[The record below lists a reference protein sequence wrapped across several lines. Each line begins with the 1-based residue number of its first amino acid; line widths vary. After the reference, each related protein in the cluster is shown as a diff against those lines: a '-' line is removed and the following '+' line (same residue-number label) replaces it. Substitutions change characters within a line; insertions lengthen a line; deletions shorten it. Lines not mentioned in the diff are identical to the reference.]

1 MLTIHTLRGHVRMST
16 QDLLLAIEQAV
27 GRGETDFFID
37 ASGQHDIG
45 GPLWNAQGAKLT
57 FTVAN
62 PGQRAGGMCLPGT
75 EVVVNGP
82 APADVGWLNAGGQVT
97 VRGDAGDT
105 AGHCAASGRIYIGGR
120 AGTRSGSLMK
130 KDPLYEAPELWILKN
145 TGSFSFEFMGG
156 GTAVV
161 CGCDSQT
168 LPSVLGDRPCVG
180 MVGGVV
186 YFRGPVAELPE
197 DVRVEALDEADV
209 AFLDRGLDGF
219 LEAVQRPRR
228 RAELSVWKQWR
239 KIVPV
244 PFGERSGTKRP
255 SLAQWRRENWL
266 AGGIFADVFP
276 DRGEHVGLVARGVYR
291 LRVPEWRSRAFE
303 APCEHACPAG
313 VPTQLRHQLLRAGR
327 DDDALR
333 LVLDWTPFPAS
344 VCGTVCPNP
353 CMQACTRAGLDHP
366 VQIGALGLE
375 SLDVKPAR
383 PKRKTG
389 RKVAVIGG
397 GPAGLACAWRLA
409 RRGHEVEVFE
419 AGPAMG
425 GKMEQAI
432 PRERLPEA
440 LLQKEI
446 ARIRDMGVAF
456 RVNCRV
462 DRAKFAE
469 IRASHDAVVVAAGGH
484 VGRIFNWPGRERCR
498 AGIDF
503 MKAVNRGLKP
513 KVAEQV
519 VVIGAGNAGMDAAAG
534 AYRMGARKVT
544 CIDVQK
550 PAAFEHEMA
559 RIRAL
564 GGEIAWPCQTKE
576 ITAEGVLCE
585 DGRFF
590 PAGDVIVAVGETP
603 DLSFLPEGAPMFRA
617 WLAPGQDQQILEGV
631 FAAGDCIKPGLIAS
645 AIGSGSR
652 AADACDAWLAG
663 QPYAPKEESAV
674 APERLHLQWF
684 AKFRKEELPAPRE
697 DHVRCIS
704 CGACR
709 DCGTCRD
716 CCPEGAIS
724 RQELPGGG
732 FAYASDPERCIG
744 CGMCQGVCPCGV
756 WTMRPNDPLPQ

>member
-1 MLTIHTLRGHVRMST
+1 
-16 QDLLLAIEQAV
+16 Q
-27 GRGETDFFID
+27 
-37 ASGQHDIG
+37 
-45 GPLWNAQGAKLT
+45 N
-57 FTVAN
+57 
-62 PGQRAGGMCLPGT
+62 
-75 EVVVNGP
+75 
-82 APADVGWLNAGGQVT
+82 
-97 VRGDAGDT
+97 
-105 AGHCAASGRIYIGGR
+105 
-120 AGTRSGSLMK
+120 
-130 KDPLYEAPELWILKN
+130 
-145 TGSFSFEFMGG
+145 
-156 GTAVV
+156 
-161 CGCDSQT
+161 
-168 LPSVLGDRPCVG
+168 
-180 MVGGVV
+180 
-186 YFRGPVAELPE
+186 
-197 DVRVEALDEADV
+197 LD
-209 AFLDRGLDGF
+209 
-219 LEAVQRPRR
+219 
-228 RAELSVWKQWR
+228 
-239 KIVPV
+239 
-244 PFGERSGTKRP
+244 
-255 SLAQWRRENWL
+255 
-266 AGGIFADVFP
+266 
-276 DRGEHVGLVARGVYR
+276 Y
-291 LRVPEWRSRAFE
+291 
-303 APCEHACPAG
+303 
-313 VPTQLRHQLLRAGR
+313 
-327 DDDALR
+327 
-333 LVLDWTPFPAS
+333 
-344 VCGTVCPNP
+344 
-353 CMQACTRAGLDHP
+353 P

-375 SLDVKPAR
+375 SQDAKAPKPR
-383 PKRKTG
+383 HKSG

-564 GGEIAWPCQTKE
+564 GGEIVWPCATRE
-576 ITAEGVLCE
+576 ITAEGVICE

-617 WLAPGQDQQILEGV
+617 WLAPGAGQQILEGV

-645 AIGSGSR
+645 AIGSGNR
-652 AADACDAWLAG
+652 AADACDAWLKG
-663 QPYAPKEESAV
+663 QPYVPEEGCAV
-674 APERLHLQWF
+674 AQDRLHVQWF
-684 AKFRKEELPAPRE
+684 AKFRKDDLPKPKD

-704 CGACR
+704 CGSCR
-709 DCGTCRD
+709 DCGTCLE

-724 RQELPGGG
+724 RKALPGGG
-732 FAYASDPERCIG
+732 FEYVSDPERCIG
-744 CGMCQGVCPCGV
+744 CGMCQGVCPCGA
-756 WTMRPNDPLPQ
+756 WTMRPNDPLAQ